1 MKTANRLSSSLL
13 MAVVAVAGCIE
24 MPRGHAQAASDVT
37 AAQAGQPKSLLITIV
52 EGEGALN
59 DIRTRTAREPIV
71 QVDDENHK
79 PVAGALVLFSLDK
92 TGSQF
97 ANFAGGPSLSVH
109 TDEAGRAVAHVFQV
123 TQKKG
128 NYHISVHASYG
139 AELRLFSREQ
149 GAVVAEELVAD
160 AVISQTNVAQGGA
173 GSATEPTVGAVSHK
187 KVIWIVSGVL
197 LGGAIAGIVIAT
209 QQSSPTTISSGTGTV
224 GAPAAVG
231 GVRFALPARHR

>member
-1 MKTANRLSSSLL
+1 MKTANRLASSLL
-13 MAVVAVAGCIE
+13 MAVVAVAAGVEAPC
-24 MPRGHAQAASDVT
+24 GHAQAASGVT
-37 AAQAGQPKSLLITIV
+37 GAEAGRPKSLLITIV

-92 TGSQF
+92 TGSPF

-109 TDEAGRAVAHVFQV
+109 TDEAGRAVAHGFQV

-139 AELRLFSREQ
+139 
-149 GAVVAEELVAD
+149 ELVAD

-173 GSATEPTVGAVSHK
+173 GSGTEATVGAVSHK

-197 LGGAIAGIVIAT
+197 LGGAIAGIVVAT
-209 QQSSPTTISSGTGTV
+209 QQSSSPTTISSGTGTV

-231 GVRFALPARHR
+231 GVRFSLPARHR